1 MITLGFVIGTLLVL
15 VGFGAGELLRLR
27 RERSESGFRER
38 SESGFRERYGRV
50 VAVHLHGKIS
60 VRGVLVRSY
69 VDGIALEHPRWIS
82 DAQPHELGGQ
92 LFVPHREIAF
102 LQVFDPGEPEGPPRD
117 PGKRTS

>member
-15 VGFGAGELLRLR
+15 VGLGAGELLRLR
-27 RERSESGFRER
+27 RER

-82 DAQPHELGGQ
+82 EAQPHELGGQ